1 MANYYFTSEYLWVE
15 DDICEV
21 QMKLTNPLPFE
32 LKVSN
37 MRLLTSGVVFESI
50 PETIILAPDSPTTV
64 NLHGTPKEVGEL
76 QILGYSTHTLGV
88 KSNCRLKNMP
98 TPHKFPASYT
108 IEVIPSLPTITI
120 ETIVA
125 PSGNAHLSSVE
136 NVGSTTNI
144 SLFNGEST
152 DCSIRITNTSNVSIE
167 HLELAIQVR
176 LKFYFLLFAVF
187 TAIVFIKCKN
197 CKYIDSSISLRTS
210 DVTILFEPRS

>member
-1 MANYYFTSEYLWVE
+1 MWVE
-15 DDICEV
+15 DDICDV

-50 PETIILAPDSPTTV
+50 PETIILPPDLPTTV
-64 NLHGTPKEVGEL
+64 TLHGTPKEIGEL

-98 TPHKFPASYT
+98 TPHKFPNFYT

-120 ETIVA
+120 ETSVL
-125 PSGNAHLSSVE
+125 PSGNINLSVNE

-144 SLFNGEST
+144 SLHNGEST
-152 DCSIRITNTSNVSIE
+152 VCTMKITNTSSVPIDYLDIS
-167 HLELAIQVR
+167 IQVSR
-176 LKFYFLLFAVF
+176 L
-187 TAIVFIKCKN
+187 
-197 CKYIDSSISLRTS
+197 
-210 DVTILFEPRS
+210 ILSYLIL